1 MRSVARAA
9 APLAALVLATA
20 ACTAST
26 DTSPGTAASAL
37 APAPASAPAPVGG
50 AVGPVGDGLA
60 AVPGVAAQVEPSVV
74 TILTGGGNGSGVV
87 YTADGLIVTNE
98 HVVRGTT
105 TVQVAFAD
113 GQRVAGTVRAA
124 DAVTDV
130 ALLQADRRDVPPARF
145 QPALPV
151 VGSLAVVIG
160 SPLGFENSVTA
171 GVISGLHREIPGSA
185 TQGSQSLVDLI
196 QTDAAISPGNSGG
209 ALVNADGEV
218 VGLSEAYIPPQAGA
232 VSLGFAI
239 PAATV
244 IDVADQL
251 QRTGRAS
258 HAFAGLAPAAIT
270 PAVAARLGLPG
281 TDGVIVTAVVPAGP
295 AEAAGVRPGDVILAM
310 DGQVLRRPEDF
321 LAALRPRNPGDTVTL
336 TVRGTDGA
344 RRDVPLTLTDRPAT
358 SR

>member
-1 MRSVARAA
+1 MGVAVRLGVA
-9 APLAALVLATA
+9 LAVLGLVTA
-20 ACTAST
+20 ACTGSATPSAVAPPS
-26 DTSPGTAASAL
+26 SPATPPAA
-37 APAPASAPAPVGG
+37 G
-50 AVGPVGDGLA
+50 AAAAAGEGLA
-60 AVPGVAAQVEPSVV
+60 VVPAVAARVEPSVV

-87 YTADGLIVTNE
+87 YAADGLIVTNE

-113 GQRVAGTVRAA
+113 GHRVAGTVRAA

-130 ALLQADRRDVPPARF
+130 ALVQADRRDVPPARF

-209 ALVNADGEV
+209 ALVTAAGEV

-251 QRTGRAS
+251 QRTGRAR

-270 PAVAARLGLPG
+270 PDIAARLGLPG
-281 TDGVIVTAVVPAGP
+281 TDGVIVGGLVPGGP
-295 AEAAGVRPGDVILAM
+295 AEAAGLRPGDVLLAL
-310 DGQVLRRPEDF
+310 DGQPLRRPEDF
-321 LAALRPRNPGDTVTL
+321 LAALRPRDPGDVVTL
-336 TVRGTDGA
+336 RVRGTDGA
-344 RRDVPLTLTDRPAT
+344 QRDVAVTLTDRPAT
-358 SR
+358 SQ